1 MIFPII
7 LEDGVAV
14 KEFAE
19 QVTVPPHGA
28 VLGNG
33 NVGVVMVAMHVVIAS
48 LGGRPHFETV
58 KGGVN
63 VCSHASPYVLGGGYL
78 EDDASSAC
86 IAEVRSIV
94 SVLMYIPNLKLGAVG
109 IESVLMDGIAVPHVG
124 RVEWGSVVVNS
135 HGTVS
140 DFVASVSI
148 DVAHTEVVVALAR
161 IAGMLV
167 GVEEPAEGQVLA
179 IPIVGG
185 EVRLGVVA
193 SAEDGAGVVAVEVGD
208 ASEEAVATVAVVVSP
223 VGRIASWRLIIDG
236 SEGSASLSIEY
247 GEKLW
252 AIKDSS
258 DDTRRLSCPFTLDG
272 FVDSA
277 IHDPVGIGIANHV
290 PLSVGGAIGSFADEF
305 CSSIAIEVI
314 DEKLG
319 VMGSS
324 ADVGTEVDTPKRG
337 VGSWRLGVDGRG
349 NFVTIDEDVSSEAFV
364 TIVVGVGW
372 FPFEDDFVLSIAIHI
387 PYAGIICRVGI
398 ASAIGCGSVGWL
410 VEGNG
415 QIWFQ

>member
-167 GVEEPAEGQVLA
+167 GVEDNRTILDYNHHTC
-179 IPIVGG
+179 
-185 EVRLGVVA
+185 
-193 SAEDGAGVVAVEVGD
+193 STYYSNTED
-208 ASEEAVATVAVVVSP
+208 
-223 VGRIASWRLIIDG
+223 
-236 SEGSASLSIEY
+236 
-247 GEKLW
+247 
-252 AIKDSS
+252 
-258 DDTRRLSCPFTLDG
+258 
-272 FVDSA
+272 
-277 IHDPVGIGIANHV
+277 
-290 PLSVGGAIGSFADEF
+290 
-305 CSSIAIEVI
+305 
-314 DEKLG
+314 
-319 VMGSS
+319 
-324 ADVGTEVDTPKRG
+324 
-337 VGSWRLGVDGRG
+337 
-349 NFVTIDEDVSSEAFV
+349 
-364 TIVVGVGW
+364 
-372 FPFEDDFVLSIAIHI
+372 
-387 PYAGIICRVGI
+387 
-398 ASAIGCGSVGWL
+398 
-410 VEGNG
+410 
-415 QIWFQ
+415 